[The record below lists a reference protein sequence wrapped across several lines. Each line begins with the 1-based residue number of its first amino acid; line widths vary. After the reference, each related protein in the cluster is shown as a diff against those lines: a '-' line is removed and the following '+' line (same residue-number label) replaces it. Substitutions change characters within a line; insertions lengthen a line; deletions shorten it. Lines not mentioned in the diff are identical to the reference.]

1 MSRQYSTAADLY
13 TTFVNAFSYTIAVA
27 TVDRTINTS
36 NTDLLFIAATIAV
49 AATAASILTG
59 FLEDAKQVAQ
69 QQSTQAYEIVRGP
82 ASMLQY
88 ALSLSQRIA
97 IHFMSTVLGK
107 WAINTTADKSLDFS
121 TTVPPVVACVC
132 LLWLLG
138 ASTGINP
145 L

>member
-69 QQSTQAYEIVRGP
+69 QQRRHA
-82 ASMLQY
+82 A
-88 ALSLSQRIA
+88 
-97 IHFMSTVLGK
+97 
-107 WAINTTADKSLDFS
+107 
-121 TTVPPVVACVC
+121 PP
-132 LLWLLG
+132 LR
-138 ASTGINP
+138 
-145 L
+145 